1 MNDKDKL
8 AIRIF
13 IFRTTR
19 PYGNEL
25 VKLVCLLD
33 LGKDEIISRKVWF
46 LRPETMVF
54 TTLTFSFGRE
64 LELTNANYNDLV
76 PLVVNSFQVKL

>member
-8 AIRIF
+8 VIRYF

-25 VKLVCLLD
+25 VKLVCLLN
-33 LGKDEIISRKVWF
+33 LGKDGIISRKVWF

-64 LELTNANYNDLV
+64 LELTKNNYNDLV
-76 PLVVNSFQVKL
+76 PVVVKNFQVKL